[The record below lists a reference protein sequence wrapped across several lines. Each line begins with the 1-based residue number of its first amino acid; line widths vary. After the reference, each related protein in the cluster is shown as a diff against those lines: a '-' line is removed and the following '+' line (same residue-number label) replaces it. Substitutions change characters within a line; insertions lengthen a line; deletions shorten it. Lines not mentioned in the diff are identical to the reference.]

1 MASQN
6 PNLLKRL
13 YENVM
18 GTPEQN
24 KKAAEEMKNY
34 PPEQK
39 FQKMMGKG
47 KKEEAAET
55 TEEPVKKRSGG
66 MALKQVDKKKNPG
79 LAKLPTPVRNKMGYM
94 KTGGSVT
101 MASRRG
107 DGCAV
112 RGKTKAGIK

>member
-6 PNLLKRL
+6 PNIFKRA

-24 KKAAEEMKNY
+24 KKAAEDMKDY

-39 FQKMMGKG
+39 FQKMIGKG
-47 KKEEAAET
+47 KKEEAESK
-55 TEEPVKKRSGG
+55 EEPVKKKTGG
-66 MALKQVDKKKNPG
+66 MALKAVDKKKNPG

-101 MASRRG
+101 MASRRA

-112 RGKTKAGIK
+112 RGKTKGGIK

>member
-6 PNLLKRL
+6 PNIFKRA
-13 YENVM
+13 YENLM

-24 KKAAEEMKNY
+24 KKAREEMKDY

-39 FQKMMGKG
+39 FQKMIGKG
-47 KKEEAAET
+47 KKEEATET
-55 TEEPVKKRSGG
+55 TEEPVKKRHGG
-66 MALKQVDKKKNPG
+66 MALKSVDKKKNPG

>member
-6 PNLLKRL
+6 PNIFKRA
-13 YENVM
+13 YENLM

-24 KKAAEEMKNY
+24 KKAAEDMKNY

-39 FQKMMGKG
+39 FQKMIGKG
-47 KKEEAAET
+47 KKEEAET
-55 TEEPVKKRSGG
+55 PAEEPVKK
-66 MALKQVDKKKNPG
+66 
-79 LAKLPTPVRNKMGYM
+79 AK
-94 KTGGSVT
+94 GGSVT

-112 RGKTKAGIK
+112 RGKTKGGIK

>member
-39 FQKMMGKG
+39 YQKMIGKG
-47 KKEEAAET
+47 KKEEAET
-55 TEEPVKKRSGG
+55 NDEPVKKRRGG
-66 MALKQVDKKKNPG
+66 KVTASKKVKTIASVKKP
-79 LAKLPTPVRNKMGYM
+79 KTTVRR
-94 KTGGSVT
+94 KTR
-101 MASRRG
+101 A
-107 DGCAV
+107 
-112 RGKTKAGIK
+112 

>member
-24 KKAAEEMKNY
+24 KKAAEEMKDY

-39 FQKMMGKG
+39 FQKMMGKD
-47 KKEEAAET
+47 KKEETESK
-55 TEEPVKKRSGG
+55 EEPVKK
-66 MALKQVDKKKNPG
+66 KK
-79 LAKLPTPVRNKMGYM
+79 
-94 KTGGSVT
+94 GGSVT

-112 RGKTKAGIK
+112 RGKTKGGIK

>member
-1 MASQN
+1 MSSKN

-24 KKAAEEMKNY
+24 KKATEDMKDN
-34 PPEQK
+34 PMEKK
-39 FQKMMGKG
+39 FQKAIGKD
-47 KKEEAAET
+47 KDKEET
-55 TEEPVKKRSGG
+55 VKPVE
-66 MALKQVDKKKNPG
+66 KKK
-79 LAKLPTPVRNKMGYM
+79 
-94 KTGGSVT
+94 GGSVT

-112 RGKTKAGIK
+112 RGKTKAGAR

>member
-55 TEEPVKKRSGG
+55 TEEPVKKR
-66 MALKQVDKKKNPG
+66 K
-79 LAKLPTPVRNKMGYM
+79 
-94 KTGGSVT
+94 GGSVT

>member
-6 PNLLKRL
+6 PNIFKRA
-13 YENVM
+13 YENLM

-24 KKAAEEMKNY
+24 KKAAEQMKDY

-39 FQKMMGKG
+39 FQKMMGKD
-47 KKEEAAET
+47 KKEETESK
-55 TEEPVKKRSGG
+55 EEPVKK
-66 MALKQVDKKKNPG
+66 KK
-79 LAKLPTPVRNKMGYM
+79 
-94 KTGGSVT
+94 GGSIT

-112 RGKTKAGIK
+112 RGKTKGVIK

>member
-1 MASQN
+1 MASKN

-24 KKAAEEMKNY
+24 KKAEEEMKDY

-39 FQKMMGKG
+39 FRKLMGKD
-47 KKEEAAET
+47 KEAPA
-55 TEEPVKKRSGG
+55 EEPVKKR
-66 MALKQVDKKKNPG
+66 K
-79 LAKLPTPVRNKMGYM
+79 
-94 KTGGSVT
+94 GGSVT

>member
-6 PNLLKRL
+6 PNIFKRA
-13 YENVM
+13 YENLM

-24 KKAAEEMKNY
+24 KKAAEDMKDY

-39 FQKMMGKG
+39 FQKMIGKG
-47 KKEEAAET
+47 KKEEAESK
-55 TEEPVKKRSGG
+55 EEPVKK
-66 MALKQVDKKKNPG
+66 
-79 LAKLPTPVRNKMGYM
+79 

-112 RGKTKAGIK
+112 RGKTKGGIK

>member
-6 PNLLKRL
+6 PNLFKRA

-24 KKAAEEMKNY
+24 KKAAEEMKDY

-47 KKEEAAET
+47 KKEET
-55 TEEPVKKRSGG
+55 TPEPVKK
-66 MALKQVDKKKNPG
+66 
-79 LAKLPTPVRNKMGYM
+79 AK
-94 KTGGSVT
+94 GGSVT

-112 RGKTKAGIK
+112 RGKTKGGIK

>member
-6 PNLLKRL
+6 PNIFKRA
-13 YENVM
+13 YENLM

-39 FQKMMGKG
+39 FQKMMGKD
-47 KKEEAAET
+47 KKEETESK
-55 TEEPVKKRSGG
+55 EEPVKKRSGG
-66 MALKQVDKKKNPG
+66 MALKEVDKKKNPG

-112 RGKTKAGIK
+112 RGKTKGGIK

>member
-1 MASQN
+1 MPSKD
-6 PNLLKRL
+6 PNIFKRA

-24 KKAAEEMKNY
+24 KKAREEMKDY

-39 FQKMMGKG
+39 FQEMIGNK
-47 KKEEAAET
+47 KKEAPA
-55 TEEPVKKRSGG
+55 EEPVKKR
-66 MALKQVDKKKNPG
+66 K
-79 LAKLPTPVRNKMGYM
+79 
-94 KTGGSVT
+94 GGSVT

-107 DGCAV
+107 DGCAI

>member
-6 PNLLKRL
+6 PNIFKRA
-13 YENVM
+13 YENLM

-24 KKAAEEMKNY
+24 KKAAEQMKDY

-39 FQKMMGKG
+39 FQKMMGKD
-47 KKEEAAET
+47 KKEETESKEGT
-55 TEEPVKKRSGG
+55 ESKEEPVKK
-66 MALKQVDKKKNPG
+66 KK
-79 LAKLPTPVRNKMGYM
+79 
-94 KTGGSVT
+94 GGSVT

-112 RGKTKAGIK
+112 RGKTKGGIK